1 MILAAIIAICWR
13 GIDEFAIFAPLTTG
27 AIRYDI
33 PTRLAVTATGH
44 YPVVAASPWRVAGE
58 IAIAIPPH
66 VRLVMVANDL
76 PALTDPL
83 VSDVLRALTVSP
95 DQVLQLTPEKSRCCR
110 KAVAATAGGWVLTN
124 RYHWKALRWHHRRSP
139 NYGQTQ
145 RHAPRYGNKFAHMNT
160 ISSSKRLIYQR
171 LTTLNN
177 APTPFRGVKTFAS
190 NQGERYLNFQLTQ
203 NGKMAAFAITQ
214 VVLDE
219 ATLFNI
225 AVDPD
230 YQRQG
235 LGRALLEH
243 LIDELE
249 KRGVATLWLEVR
261 ASNAAAIALYES
273 LGFNEATIRRNYYPT
288 TDGREDAIIMALPI
302 SM

>member
-1 MILAAIIAICWR
+1 MTSRRDWQLQQL
-13 GIDEFAIFAPLTTG
+13 GITQWSLRRPG
-27 AIRYDI
+27 A
-33 PTRLAVTATGH
+33 LQ
-44 YPVVAASPWRVAGE
+44 GE
-58 IAIAIPPH
+58 IAIAIPAH

-95 DQVLQLTPEKSRCCR
+95 DQVLQLTLEKIAMLPQGSRCNSWR
-110 KAVAATAGGWVLTN
+110 LGTDEPLSLEGAQVASPALT
-124 RYHWKALRWHHRRSP
+124 

-145 RHAPRYGNKFAHMNT
+145 RHAPRYGNRFAHMNT
-160 ISSSKRLIYQR
+160 ISSLETTDLPAAYHIEQR
-171 LTTLNN
+171 
-177 APTPFRGVKTFAS
+177 AHAFPWSEKTFAS